1 MNRKSILL
9 AATCFFSVAAGYQIY
24 KGIAPRPQQEP
35 SSVMSSPAQVEE
47 AATVKYT
54 CPMHPQ
60 IISDTPG
67 QCPIC
72 GMDLVVL
79 DAGHNHAEET
89 TSNITQDNSGRK
101 VLYWHDPMT
110 PGKKFDKPGKSPF
123 MDMELVPKYADE
135 EDAGTVGDKP
145 LVSISAENIQK
156 MGVHTEKVTK
166 ATLGGGMRATGI
178 IMENER
184 IRWDMFSQVEGRVDD
199 LKYSAPGDKVKKG
212 DVFYTLYSP
221 ELLALQN
228 DYLAALRAGYKDLA
242 AAARKRM
249 KLLGVEDKA
258 LNTIARTGRAFD
270 SMPFYIPADGVLNRL
285 EIRKG
290 HYLKTNDEI
299 GHVQDLSS
307 VWVEAAI
314 PEKDLGKIK
323 EDDTA
328 KVTPSGSTRVMDAT
342 VDYIYPTITPET
354 RTGKVRLVVENPDY
368 LLKPAGYATVIFTA
382 SMLEHLAVPSS
393 ALLRDTRGYHVIVGM
408 GEGKFQARAV
418 QVGISAEGITE
429 ILSGLTEEDEVVV
442 NGQFL
447 IDSESNLRESLSKIS
462 GEKNDA
468 QE

>member
-1 MNRKSILL
+1 MNRKPLSCQRRL
-9 AATCFFSVAAGYQIY
+9 ASGLCRGIIFVTLQHAAFNTVWMPAFA
-24 KGIAPRPQQEP
+24 GITMIGMTDSAF
-35 SSVMSSPAQVEE
+35 AEE
-47 AATVKYT
+47 AAAVKYT

-72 GMDLVVL
+72 GMDLVAL
-79 DAGHNHAEET
+79 DAGHNHAEEA
-89 TSNITQDNSGRK
+89 SSIEN
-101 VLYWHDPMT
+101 
-110 PGKKFDKPGKSPF
+110 
-123 MDMELVPKYADE
+123 
-135 EDAGTVGDKP
+135 P

-156 MGVHTEKVTK
+156 MGVHAEKVKK
-166 ATLGGGMRATGI
+166 AILGGGMQATGT

-258 LNTIARTGRAFD
+258 LNTIAKTGKAFD
-270 SMPFYIPADGVLNRL
+270 SVPFYIPADGVLNRL

-307 VWVEAAI
+307 IWVEAAV
-314 PEKDLGKIK
+314 PEKDLGNIK
-323 EDDTA
+323 EGDTA

-368 LLKPAGYATVIFTA
+368 LLKPAGYATVTFAA
-382 SMLEHLAVPSS
+382 SMVEHLAVPSS
-393 ALLRDTRGYHVIVGM
+393 ALLRDTRGYHVIVAM

-418 QVGISAEGITE
+418 QAGISAEGITE

-462 GEKNDA
+462 GDKNNA